1 MKSKGFT
8 LVEVLG
14 VIMILSALVV
24 IVFPGVINSVKN
36 KSKDVDETTESLV
49 LSAAKLYVSEN
60 SSSFKE
66 RRKNVYCV
74 SLSELKEKEYLTL
87 PVEMQYTKEDITD
100 KKTVRITYNIG
111 FNYELVNNN
120 ECTPYELYYDP
131 LLNGSDP
138 DLMDGLTPVK
148 YDEENKSWVIAN
160 PTEIWYDYEN
170 QEWANAVILS
180 ENGKNKH
187 EGDSLKLPTTNND
200 FNSSDVL
207 AMFVWIPR
215 FSYTIKSQYG
225 VRLDGGS
232 KPSQST
238 PGAIDIK
245 FVSKYIKDNGK
256 ATYDGKTP
264 KEWYTHPAFTF
275 GFDELSGIWVG
286 KFETSHTT
294 LGKSTN
300 DLNCIDE
307 TCENADGIRIL
318 PNVQSLRNNNVSN
331 FFFVSRS
338 LSRDGNPF
346 GINSSIT
353 DPHMM
358 KNSEWGAVAYL
369 SQSEYGK
376 YGNSDYTGVNK
387 EVYKNDSS
395 SYYTGRSSGKP
406 GVGGFSAEGTCKY
419 YEEKPTSEQSRT
431 EGTGSCG
438 PGASTTGNVYGI
450 YDMSGGA
457 NEFVMGNYS
466 DIVGSSNFQETFLS
480 IESNK
485 KYYDKYTITT
495 ISECSNEECKGHA
508 LSETRGWYG
517 DYTSFVSTSNPWFRR
532 GGVYNITEGAGV
544 FSPDCNDGGNS
555 GNNSFRI
562 VFAPIT

>member
-1 MKSKGFT
+1 MKNKGFT

-24 IVFPGVINSVKN
+24 IVFPGVISSVKN
-36 KSKDVDETTESLV
+36 KSKDVDDATKSLV

-60 SSSFKE
+60 SNSFKE
-66 RRKNVYCV
+66 RKKNVYCV

-100 KKTVRITYNIG
+100 EKTVRITYNIG
-111 FNYELVNNN
+111 FNYELVNND

-138 DLMDGLTPVK
+138 DLMDVLTPVK

-286 KFETSHTT
+286 KFETSHITYSSTT
-294 LGKSTN
+294 TKN
-300 DLNCIDE
+300 QLNCTNE
-307 TCENADGIRIL
+307 SCEEADNIRIL
-318 PNVQSLRNNNVSN
+318 PNVQSLRYQKVAPYFYVARSM
-331 FFFVSRS
+331 SREN
-338 LSRDGNPF
+338 NPF
-346 GINSSIT
+346 GVKSTLT
-353 DPHMM
+353 DTHMM

-369 SQSEYGK
+369 TQSKYGK
-376 YGNSDYTGVNK
+376 YGKDESEVYINNCSSYITGIGANSASESSSSTTCTYDENRYNGTKGVN
-387 EVYKNDSS
+387 
-395 SYYTGRSSGKP
+395 
-406 GVGGFSAEGTCKY
+406 
-419 YEEKPTSEQSRT
+419 
-431 EGTGSCG
+431 
-438 PGASTTGNVYGI
+438 ASTTGNIYGI

-457 NEFVMGNYS
+457 YEYVMGYLTTAL
-466 DIVGSSNFQETFLS
+466 GSSLQWGSTSAPDL
-480 IESNK
+480 
-485 KYYDKYTITT
+485 KYFDGYTGSSAATAC
-495 ISECSNEECKGHA
+495 SEGVCYGHA
-508 LSETRGWYG
+508 LSETSGWYG
-517 DYTSFVSTSNPWFRR
+517 DYAYFLSSGRPWFIR
-532 GGVYNITEGAGV
+532 GGNNTYTGSAGV
-544 FSPDCNDGGNS
+544 FDFYSYYGGS
-555 GNNSFRI
+555 GSATSFRV
-562 VFAPIT
+562 VFAPTT